1 MNKFNA
7 SPQAMLI
14 VRFAPGLAPLH
25 WQLFAPG
32 EPHHEA
38 SGRWPA
44 EDASPFPALAA
55 HYPAWAKTRQ
65 AIEEGGRRKMR
76 QNLKQ
81 LTLLP
86 GNVTAVADRSDR

>member
-14 VRFAPGLAPLH
+14 VRFAPGQAPLH

-32 EPHHEA
+32 DPHHEA

-44 EDASPFPALAA
+44 DDASPFPA
-55 HYPAWAKTRQ
+55 
-65 AIEEGGRRKMR
+65 I
-76 QNLKQ
+76 
-81 LTLLP
+81 
-86 GNVTAVADRSDR
+86 

>member
-44 EDASPFPALAA
+44 DDASVRMTGPAATV
-55 HYPAWAKTRQ
+55 YQ
-65 AIEEGGRRKMR
+65 GEIE
-76 QNLKQ
+76 L
-81 LTLLP
+81 
-86 GNVTAVADRSDR
+86 